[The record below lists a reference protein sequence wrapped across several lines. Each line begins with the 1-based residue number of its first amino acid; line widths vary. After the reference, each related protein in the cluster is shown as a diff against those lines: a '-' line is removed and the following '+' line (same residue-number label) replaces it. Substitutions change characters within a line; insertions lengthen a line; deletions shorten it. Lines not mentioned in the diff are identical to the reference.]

1 MGNKTNKIIIRKSET
16 KDKEIIKE
24 LIQLCFGNRND
35 KKVCEDLNRKYWLCF
50 KNEKPV
56 VLSDLIWNNKL
67 QTLEIN
73 WTCTHPN
80 YKNKGYMQKIFTN
93 MFDNINEDVYCSY

>member
-1 MGNKTNKIIIRKSET
+1 M
-16 KDKEIIKE
+16 
-24 LIQLCFGNRND
+24 
-35 KKVCEDLNRKYWLCF
+35 KKL
-50 KNEKPV
+50 V

-73 WTCTHPN
+73 WACTHPN

-93 MFDNINEDVYCSY
+93 MFDNINEDVYCNY